1 MLLFWQWENHAKSL
15 KLEEQAMKKIRARIE
30 EKVMD
35 SSGTWIDW
43 QYLLDSA
50 MLLKKVGLSPSTPPP
65 LCLTPSL
72 SHTPSL
78 PLCQVA
84 LDHRSLALPA
94 K

>member
-1 MLLFWQWENHAKSL
+1 
-15 KLEEQAMKKIRARIE
+15 MKKIRARIE

-50 MLLKKVGLSPSTPPP
+50 MLLKKVGHVKVAMYLYYKVVCV
-65 LCLTPSL
+65 CLYVYLFPHISVSFTCMRLKFTSVQGPWRWFV
-72 SHTPSL
+72 H
-78 PLCQVA
+78 Q
-84 LDHRSLALPA
+84 